1 MNDGISSIWI
11 EIVRKNQKN
20 ILCCGVYREWSQ
32 NPSMDLRTL
41 CDQVDNATSEKKPT
55 LIQGDFNL
63 NSDLWDQHNYEH
75 KSLADMWRSNF
86 AQNGLSQTDMGITF
100 VSFYTLSNGEKVESA
115 LDHVYSNDDKVF
127 KNNKDQKQP
136 DCQKDQSLP
145 QQKVLRQV

>member
-1 MNDGISSIWI
+1 
-11 EIVRKNQKN
+11 
-20 ILCCGVYREWSQ
+20 
-32 NPSMDLRTL
+32 MDLRTL
-41 CDQVDNATSEKKPT
+41 CDQVDNAISEKKPT

-63 NSDLWDQHNYEH
+63 NSDLWDKHSYEH

-127 KNNKDQKQP
+127 KNNKDQKLSNRMSDRQAIFSEIQMMQEKKGKDKTKLHHEKMLEKFQP
-136 DCQKDQSLP
+136 E
-145 QQKVLRQV
+145 